1 MISLIFLT
9 KAIYLSHILT
19 IYDFCGEYSSVG
31 RAPGCGSGGRGFK
44 PHYSPHFME
53 FNMSAMFW
61 GLLLIAFGITLIL
74 ETILKID
81 IPFFKILFAL
91 ALIYWG
97 LSILLGT
104 SIKTQI
110 DSTCE
115 YIKVVFEEKR

>member
-1 MISLIFLT
+1 MISVVSIAQLVEHQVVVLGVVGSSPT
-9 KAIYLSHILT
+9 THPIL
-19 IYDFCGEYSSVG
+19 
-31 RAPGCGSGGRGFK
+31 
-44 PHYSPHFME
+44 ME
-53 FNMSAMFW
+53 FKMSAMFW
-61 GLLLIAFGITLIL
+61 GLLFVAFGITLIL

-81 IPFFKILFAL
+81 IPFFKIIFAL

-115 YIKVVFEEKR
+115 YIKVVFEEKP